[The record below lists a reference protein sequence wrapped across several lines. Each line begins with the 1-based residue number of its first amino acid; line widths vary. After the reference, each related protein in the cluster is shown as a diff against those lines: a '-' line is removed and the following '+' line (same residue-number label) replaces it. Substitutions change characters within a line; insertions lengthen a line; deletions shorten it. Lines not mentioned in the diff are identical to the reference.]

1 MENKQSLVGKVEPV
15 EGEGAPDAA
24 TPPMAT
30 AAEIKKEEELEELE
44 ADGEMLDAAAGQG
57 KGQLVVKQQPK
68 VEKTEQEL
76 EDELIGGGDGD
87 GAPAATATAAMV
99 DDELPSGADAD
110 DELRLDD
117 EEDDLEDRSWRR

>member
-1 MENKQSLVGKVEPV
+1 MGKVEPV

-30 AAEIKKEEELEELE
+30 AAEIKKDDEG
-44 ADGEMLDAAAGQG
+44 AVDEMLDAAVEQVDGEEVVLPA
-57 KGQLVVKQQPK
+57 VKQAK
-68 VEKTEQEL
+68 MEKTELEL
-76 EDELIGGGDGD
+76 EDELIGGEGD
-87 GAPAATATAAMV
+87 GAAAAATV
-99 DDELPSGADAD
+99 DDELPSVADVD